1 MTHPTTARVNEINE
15 RIAVI
20 VSGVMASATNE
31 KRAMLSQAAEPVQKT
46 IFQGLVDLIDSGV
59 TFEKW
64 HALFLKANM
73 SQDYMEKFGVQEML
87 DLRDEVVAM
96 DLKPYY
102 DEVIVPMVDNKE
114 EVDAI
119 RQMNDFFQR

>member
-1 MTHPTTARVNEINE
+1 MTHPTTARVNEVNA

-20 VSGVMASATNE
+20 VSGVMVSATDE
-31 KRAMLSQAAEPVQKT
+31 KRTMLSQAAEPVQKT

-64 HALFLKANM
+64 HALFLSANM
-73 SQDYMEKFGVQEML
+73 SSDYMEKFGVQEML
-87 DLRDEVVAM
+87 DLRDEVVAL

-102 DEVIVPMVDNKE
+102 DDVIVPMVDNKE